1 MVNDIKKSDTWKT
14 QLTIA
19 INFMSFTE
27 TDEEDLM
34 YSKIYNIKILI
45 NDKPDQ
51 VIEEPDDFKISN

>member
-1 MVNDIKKSDTWKT
+1 
-14 QLTIA
+14 
-19 INFMSFTE
+19 MSFTE

-51 VIEEPDDFKISN
+51 VTEEPDDFKISNWVQNINER